1 MLSKKFMGLFPLKM
15 WNKVQLGSYIV
26 ENVELDTA
34 KVRLGYYIVKKAKLR
49 YGWDFNVY
57 RNAKI
62 RYSWGLII

>member
-1 MLSKKFMGLFPLKM
+1 MGLFPLKM

-57 RNAKI
+57 RMLK
-62 RYSWGLII
+62 